1 MHSCC
6 SGLFSL
12 VVILVLTY
20 DRVEIS
26 GTGCMDFFF
35 LAQQGLHC
43 YTARGKR
50 NVKKKRT
57 KT

>member
-35 LAQQGLHC
+35 WHSKACIVTLLGE
-43 YTARGKR
+43 KEM
-50 NVKKKRT
+50 
-57 KT
+57 